1 LETAIWQSYPQ
12 DSVIVV
18 GITAVNQN
26 QINQFVDET
35 GLTYPILQDQSTGG
49 NQGGFG
55 GEVYDDY
62 YIPNQGSPYPR
73 DFIIDQNGILVYA
86 NNEVDTEY
94 MLYILD
100 ELLFGEYFVN
110 VEDGFGSGYY
120 SPGDTVHIWGD
131 LSPETMVF
139 EQWAGD
145 TTFLENSKEWH
156 DIFVMPN
163 YDLEYQAVQENVG
176 EIEFVYES
184 IQGVEYP
191 KNVYYYFPEDPEGV
205 IFLFHGGN
213 GNAEGIKNRVEV
225 NQFLQDAK
233 VDNFGFIV
241 TESEDRT
248 LNDANDDGATP
259 WLLYPWSIE
268 ENIDIGNVQ
277 AIIDTFLFRGSF
289 SIEAPIFSVGVSNG
303 GNFSSVVAHALGLNA
318 AAMYSAQG
326 NPPELYQVTTTP
338 TLFCPAKY
346 DPAIGGGNWGAVMNY
361 DSLQA
366 RGIPSLFFELDRS
379 PVYPE
384 RFARIPNIDDDLSVD
399 IFNEFQSLGFI
410 DDNNYFTVLD
420 DSITSLYL
428 NNSEGFPILEQLE
441 IETIRHVMDQ
451 IKVMTADHS
460 FYSNHNK
467 RTLAFFRNHMD
478 QLSIDSN
485 KNFPDDF
492 ALYPAYPNPFNPT
505 TMIRF
510 NISVGDANLRP
521 LQLTLYDITGR
532 LVETLI
538 NQQLEPG
545 VHEIQWDAKNL
556 PSGLYFIQLQSG
568 TKIQTQKLILLK

>member
-1 LETAIWQSYPQ
+1 LESAIWQSYPQ

-26 QINQFVDET
+26 QINQFVEET
-35 GLTYPILQDQSTGG
+35 GLTYPILQDEPTGG
-49 NQGGFG
+49 GGGGFG

-73 DFIIDQNGILVYA
+73 DFIVDQNGVLVYA

-94 MLYILD
+94 MLYIID
-100 ELLFGEYFVN
+100 KLLFGEYFVDVDN
-110 VEDGFGSGYY
+110 GYGSGDYA
-120 SPGDTVHIWGD
+120 PGDTVHIWGD
-131 LSPETMVF
+131 LLPETMVF
-139 EQWAGD
+139 DQWTGD
-145 TTFLENSKEWH
+145 TTLLENTNEWH
-156 DIFVMPN
+156 TILVMPN
-163 YDLEYQAVQENVG
+163 YDLEFHAVQETVG
-176 EIEFVYES
+176 EIDFVYES
-184 IQGVEYP
+184 IPGVENP
-191 KNVYYYFPEDPEGV
+191 KNVYYHFPEDPEGI
-205 IFLFHGGN
+205 IFFFHGGN
-213 GNAEGIKNRVEV
+213 GNAEEIKNRVEV

-233 VDNFGFIV
+233 VDNFGFII
-241 TESEDRT
+241 TESEERT
-248 LNDANDDGATP
+248 LNDANVDGVTP
-259 WLLYPWSIE
+259 WELNPWTL
-268 ENIDIGNVQ
+268 ENIDIGNIH
-277 AIIDTFLFRGSF
+277 ALIDTFVSRNSF
-289 SIEAPIFSVGVSNG
+289 NEETPIFSIGVSNG
-303 GNFSSVVAHALGLNA
+303 GNFASVVAYALGLNA

-361 DSLQA
+361 DTLQA
-366 RGIPSLFFELDRS
+366 RGIPSIFFELDRS
-379 PVYPE
+379 PAYPE
-384 RFARIPNIDDDLSVD
+384 RFARIPNIDEEFSSD
-399 IFNEFQSLGFI
+399 IFDEFQSLSFI
-410 DDNNYFTVLD
+410 DENNFFNVMD
-420 DSITSLYL
+420 DSITSLFME
-428 NNSEGFPILEQLE
+428 NPDDFPDLGELE
-441 IETIRHVMDQ
+441 IETVRHVMDQ

-492 ALYPAYPNPFNPT
+492 VLYPAYPNPFNPT
-505 TMIRF
+505 TMIRY